1 MRISRWA
8 RAAVR
13 AAVVCVVWPIAAGLQ
28 SSSSVAAQ
36 QAPAPT
42 PQRPPV
48 FHNGVAFVS
57 VDAFPRR
64 GGKVVEGLTKQD
76 FEVLEDG
83 KPQAVETFEF
93 VHIDPN
99 PVDADRRDPNNA
111 ADAERQA
118 ADPHNRLFVVFLDL
132 AHTTIVGSHDARQPI
147 VDFLTRTIGATDLFA
162 MMTAE
167 TPVTQITFGRRTESI
182 DAQLSQVWTWGQAD
196 RAVMARTPYEQ
207 RLETCGVL
215 MGSPDLGDLLV
226 QLARN
231 DMLQSSLENLMA
243 RLRDLRDERKNV
255 LFISEGWVPQTE
267 LRALTSVNSGE
278 IPGVGI
284 GTPIDNRTGAGSR
297 STMSGERAWCE
308 QEVGRLSH
316 IDFQR
321 RFRDLLTTAN
331 RANVSFYPIDVGGLK
346 ASAEGRADVSTAA
359 GAAARND
366 MARGS
371 IDTLREL
378 ADNTDGYAVVNTNDL
393 SAGVRRVSDD
403 LSSYYLLGY
412 YSTNPARDGRFRRI
426 EVKVKTKDVS
436 VSARRGYYAPTP
448 EVASAPAAAAVPAA
462 IDNEIARL
470 GRLRRDAE
478 IFSYAAPTASGADV
492 AVEIA
497 ASAVTQDR
505 WRAGATVDVTLTS
518 ADGTSASA
526 SGRIE
531 AGARSTLVSV
541 PIDLRHPGPWTSAVR
556 AGGDGDRAQDQTQM
570 DVASGT
576 LIGAPMAWRATPSPR
591 SPLRPLADFQLTR
604 GDRLHVEWP
613 ILQDAAE
620 RSARLLDR
628 RGQPIGQPLAAT
640 AAPDGRRAAA
650 VDLPIASLPEGDF
663 VLELTA
669 ATDAGQTER
678 RVLAFRVVR

>member
-1 MRISRWA
+1 M
-8 RAAVR
+8 
-13 AAVVCVVWPIAAGLQ
+13 AAGLQ
-28 SSSSVAAQ
+28 SSSNVAAQ
-36 QAPAPT
+36 QPAAQA

-48 FHNGVAFVS
+48 FRNGVAFVS

-64 GGKVVEGLTKQD
+64 DGKVVEGLTKQD
-76 FEVLEDG
+76 FEILEDG

-99 PVDADRRDPNNA
+99 PVDSDRRDPNSV

-132 AHTTIVGSHDARQPI
+132 AHTTVVGSHDARQPI
-147 VDFLTRTIGATDLFA
+147 VNFLTRTIGANDLFA

-167 TPVTQITFGRRTESI
+167 TPVSQIAFGRRTESI
-182 DAQLSQVWTWGQAD
+182 EAQLSQMWTWGQAD

-226 QLARN
+226 QISRN

-255 LFISEGWVPQTE
+255 LFISEGWVPQRPMT
-267 LRALTSVNSGE
+267 ALTSVNNGDL
-278 IPGVGI
+278 PGIGI
-284 GTPIDNRTGAGSR
+284 GTPGTNRVGPDSR
-297 STMSGERAWCE
+297 STTSDERAWCE
-308 QEVGRLSH
+308 REVGRLSS
-316 IDFQR
+316 IDFER

-331 RANVSFYPIDVGGLK
+331 RANVSFYPIDVGGLRGP
-346 ASAEGRADVSTAA
+346 AEGRADVGSANEA
-359 GAAARND
+359 VARNAAAHD
-366 MARGS
+366 S
-371 IDTLREL
+371 LDTLRVL

-393 SAGVRRVSDD
+393 NAGVRRVSDD

-412 YSTNPARDGRFRRI
+412 YSTNPARDGKFRRI
-426 EVKVKTKDVS
+426 EVKLKAKDVS

-448 EVASAPAAAAVPAA
+448 ESASAAAAAAVPAA
-462 IDNEIARL
+462 IDSEIARL

-478 IFSYAAPTASGADV
+478 VFAYAAPTSSGADV

-497 ASAVTQDR
+497 ANVAGQER
-505 WRAGATVDVTLTS
+505 WRAGATVDVTLTA
-518 ADGTSASA
+518 ADGTTATA
-526 SGRIE
+526 TGRIE
-531 AGARSTLVSV
+531 PGARSTLVSV
-541 PIDLRHPGPWTSAVR
+541 PIDLRHPGPWTAAVR
-556 AGGDGDRAQDQTQM
+556 AGGDGERAQDQTQM
-570 DVASGT
+570 EVVSGT

-591 SPLRPLADFQLTR
+591 SPLRPLADFQLMR
-604 GDRLHVEWP
+604 ADRLHVEWP
-613 ILQDAAE
+613 ILQDAAT
-620 RSARLLDR
+620 RTARLLDR
-628 RGQPIGQPLAAT
+628 RGQPLGQPLPVS
-640 AAPDGRRAAA
+640 AAPDGRHAAA

-669 ATDAGQTER
+669 TPGAGEPER
-678 RVLAFRVVR
+678 RALAFRVVR